1 MEYEVAFSVTA
12 DTLCRAV
19 GLLGFALYV
28 AGFYCL
34 SVGRI
39 DTHRP
44 LYFGLVLA
52 ASTCVMVSMVA
63 DFNLSAALIQGFYM
77 LMSLG
82 AICLRWRAW
91 TSNVLPA
98 NASRPGADASH
109 GSRVGIAYQPAME
122 PQFASS
128 LPNR

>member
-12 DTLCRAV
+12 DALCRAV
-19 GLLGFALYV
+19 GLMGFALYV

-39 DTHRP
+39 DTQRP

-52 ASTCVMVSMVA
+52 ASTCVMVSMIA

-77 LMSLG
+77 MMSLG

-91 TSNVLPA
+91 ASNALPA
-98 NASRPGADASH
+98 KTARPGASASH
-109 GSRVGIAYQPAME
+109 GSRTGIACQPAME
-122 PQFASS
+122 VQFASP
-128 LPNR
+128 LPSR